1 MQALPGRSQ
10 SFEKRQRSGVN
21 GARRERGRQKACGK
35 EKCDKQM
42 LRGLR
47 KQGPPEG
54 GDCQRP
60 WRGQRARRGRQIY
73 QDFAARLGEEG
84 KYGVEDA
91 LLVLG
96 DGARCRVLV
105 WGAVPS
111 AVGHLKEERIKYNFF
126 FTPPSWV

>member
-10 SFEKRQRSGVN
+10 SFEKRQG
-21 GARRERGRQKACGK
+21 EACGK

-47 KQGPPEG
+47 KQASSQG

-60 WRGQRARRGRQIY
+60 RGGQRSRRGPHIY

-105 WGAVPS
+105 RGAVPS
-111 AVGHLKEERIKYNFF
+111 AVGHLKKGENKIRVLSFF
-126 FTPPSWV
+126 PQSG